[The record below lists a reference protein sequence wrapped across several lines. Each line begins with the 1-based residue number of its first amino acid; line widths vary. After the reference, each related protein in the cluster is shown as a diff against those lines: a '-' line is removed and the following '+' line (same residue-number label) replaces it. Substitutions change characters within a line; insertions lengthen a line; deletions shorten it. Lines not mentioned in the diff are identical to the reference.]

1 MNLKKFWA
9 LLLALVMV
17 FSLAAC
23 ASSDKDDADDDDDE
37 KTEESAKP
45 EDASDKEDK
54 DDEKDDAPASKL
66 DYSVLVDEFEDF
78 LSDPSLKGFS
88 TLAGG
93 SLAGDAMNDY
103 LAASLDTMGMSEDD
117 FISQTKDSLGNVK
130 VADSTA
136 EALSA
141 DEIADYQS
149 DLEDAVAEYQS
160 MIDDINAMTEEEWQ
174 ELADQ
179 LSVSLDEAKQIGADM
194 VDSLT
199 ALVDAL
205 DGVEIEDAQRVVITL
220 ENEEGETDEQE
231 FYFFTADGKW
241 FSDGLLSM

>member
-1 MNLKKFWA
+1 MKKLIA

-17 FSLAAC
+17 LSLAAC
-23 ASSDKDDADDDDDE
+23 AKDDADDDDEKEE
-37 KTEESAKP
+37 KTEQTAKP
-45 EDASDKEDK
+45 EKDDKEDK

-199 ALVDAL
+199 DLVDAL